1 MIENIIK
8 NLETLRTLLAREAAL
23 ARVAADLD
31 TDNELTL
38 TSYRSSRAVFV
49 DASDVVAMPKS
60 LIWTG
65 EISHAATSYD
75 FDFTGRQLTST
86 EMAFVAST
94 SVSV

>member
-23 ARVAADLD
+23 ARVAADLN

-38 TSYRSSRAVFV
+38 TSFRSSAAVFV
-49 DASDVVAMPKS
+49 DSADYVAVPKS
-60 LIWTG
+60 FSWTG
-65 EISHAATSYD
+65 KTSHAATSYD

-86 EMAFVAST
+86 VMEFVAST